1 MLGRVRS
8 RGSPASPTY
17 EPTAPELTLDTE
29 TETVEQSA
37 ERLIEYVEERLAGA
51 RPAAATSA

>member
-1 MLGRVRS
+1 MRVS
-8 RGSPASPTY
+8 APY
-17 EPTAPELTLDTE
+17 EEPSSSELTLDTE